1 MALRAGLHVSARFDY
16 RIALGTADVLQPLPS
31 TCISQYGTALI
42 GCNSGCFSEHDT
54 RLQMFIGGRFWL
66 GYKLY
71 AQAGFSVFQVK
82 IGSSTEWSV
91 DISSLNW
98 DRYLGALCYYFFPPS
113 PPPPPPSSPPSP
125 LPPPP
130 PHHQENVVVI
140 IAAGSGALA
149 VLLLATYLRYT
160 GRLMVCWPLRFCKMR
175 KQTNCGALPPSSGPP
190 QQLTPTNCTPSPP
203 ATEHVPETRYTWF
216 TRIALRTSNKTS
228 STSHQTEIVVAS
240 VQSSSASA
248 QAN

>member
-1 MALRAGLHVSARFDY
+1 MPSTSEPQTFRIDLQAEVYAGLVPDLYIGLFASISIIAKAEVYVALRAGLHVSARFDY

-113 PPPPPPSSPPSP
+113 PPPPPPSPPPSP

-160 GRLMVCWPLRFCKMR
+160 GRL
-175 KQTNCGALPPSSGPP
+175 
-190 QQLTPTNCTPSPP
+190 
-203 ATEHVPETRYTWF
+203 
-216 TRIALRTSNKTS
+216 
-228 STSHQTEIVVAS
+228 
-240 VQSSSASA
+240 
-248 QAN
+248 